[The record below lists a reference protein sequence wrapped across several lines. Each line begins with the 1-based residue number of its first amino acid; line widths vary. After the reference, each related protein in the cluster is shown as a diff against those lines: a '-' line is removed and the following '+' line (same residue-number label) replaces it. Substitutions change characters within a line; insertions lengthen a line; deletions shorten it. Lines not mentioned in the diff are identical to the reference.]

1 MTEKLQ
7 FRQGSYNVKSQALAN
22 QSYHEVYDNKEY
34 FEATQNDFIIVVP
47 SDYDH
52 DKQIDKFI
60 KQALSNAYEYDVNF
74 NSLNFSQASS
84 KLMPGKIYRCTF
96 YKIDKPVSNEK
107 CLSFLHSQKAMLV
120 GGQGLA
126 LICQLKPNKFPD
138 DRFVISL
145 DHKESL
151 WQSPQGRYMVPCF
164 SVEQMHDPDN
174 FYILRPFD
182 ELVPGNH
189 YLLCVTAE

>member
-7 FRQGSYNVKSQALAN
+7 FRQVSCNGKSPALAN
-22 QSYHEVYDNKEY
+22 QPYHEVYDNKEY
-34 FEATQNDFIIVVP
+34 FEAIQSDFIIVVP

-60 KQALSNAYEYDVNF
+60 KQALPNAYEYDINF
-74 NSLNFSQASS
+74 NSLNFSQASHRLIS
-84 KLMPGKIYRCTF
+84 GEVYRCTF

-107 CLSFLHSQKAMLV
+107 CLSFLQSQKALLV

-126 LICQLKPNKFPD
+126 LICQLNPKRFPD

-151 WQSPQGRYMVPCF
+151 WQSPQGSYMVPCF
-164 SVEQMHDPDN
+164 CIEQMHDPDN
-174 FYILRPFD
+174 YYVLRPFD
-182 ELVPGNH
+182 ELVPGNY